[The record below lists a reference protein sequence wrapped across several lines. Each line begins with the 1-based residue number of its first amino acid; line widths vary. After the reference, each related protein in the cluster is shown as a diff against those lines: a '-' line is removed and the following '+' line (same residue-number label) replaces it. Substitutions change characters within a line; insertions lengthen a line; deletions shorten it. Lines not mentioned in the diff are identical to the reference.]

1 MKKLLKRI
9 QFIVLYVT
17 LGELLVL
24 GFFFGIYLTN
34 TWDFQNILSLNAMGY
49 ITLTI
54 IVVNLVLY
62 WIGLFVIYFNRQ
74 RNDLKTGDIIG
85 NDIQASYKFGNIGTV
100 IVDDE
105 GVIIYVSETLKS
117 KGFNILNHNI
127 YAWNPSLFIFNKSSL
142 RHIAK

>member
-105 GVIIYVSETLKS
+105 GVIIYVSETLNQKDL
-117 KGFNILNHNI
+117 I
-127 YAWNPSLFIFNKSSL
+127 SLIIISTLGIQN
-142 RHIAK
+142 